1 MKVMV
6 VDDEELSKDK
16 IVYLLQSSSVSFE
29 IVLTAGN
36 GREALELIE
45 GGELPDVILT
55 DIRMPVMN
63 GLELIEAVKEKYPD
77 IRFIVTSGYADFD
90 YAVKAMKHGV
100 TDYVL
105 KPVKAQDLIPVVE
118 AMRDAIAASGQ
129 AKEESERIEAVS
141 RENRRMALEKEIYH
155 LLTDRREEEAEKRE
169 AERHIA
175 ILRHGFYLIASVKLH
190 GGERSA
196 DGELFR
202 ELRERF
208 DDEAGNGWM
217 MENYFGKGTFI
228 ILFGGEDENRL
239 ADTAARE
246 AHRLRALL
254 HDRHGLAVTIGVS
267 RPCGDP
273 RMAYRQAAVALKNR
287 FCSGTDRIF
296 PYAAN
301 EVRSNR
307 ASQSLALK
315 FKLAEQSLENKS
327 LAKAIVLLRHTA
339 EDVFVRA
346 LAECREEISIDYLFN
361 EYVNLV
367 IRFCLKHDYDFI
379 DRIEPDVLSGRV
391 LDELEDRG
399 AILKLI
405 ETIIERVFRSAPG
418 TKGGELR
425 NPALN
430 SSVIDQIVA
439 YVSRNIEEEIT
450 LQTVSDK
457 FSINPSY
464 LSRVFKAAM
473 NQGFV
478 KYVTGLKID
487 KAKELLE
494 NGALEIADIA
504 HGLGF
509 SDQQY
514 FNRVFKRTTGTTPSE
529 WRTKSKKSPKNA

>member
-16 IVYLLQSSSVSFE
+16 IVYLLHDSSVSFE
-29 IVLTAGN
+29 SVLTAGN
-36 GREALELIE
+36 GREALDLIE

-63 GLELIEAVKEKYPD
+63 GLELIEAVKEAYPD
-77 IRFIVTSGYADFD
+77 IRFIVTSGYAEFD

-105 KPVKAQDLIPVVE
+105 KPVKAQDLFLVVE

-129 AKEESERIEAVS
+129 AKVESERIEAVT
-141 RENRRMALEKEIYH
+141 RENRRMAMEKEIYH
-155 LLTDRREEEAEKRE
+155 LLTDRWGDKAEKGDVERE
-169 AERHIA
+169 IEM
-175 ILRHGFYLIASVKLH
+175 LRHDSYLVASVKLH
-190 GGERSA
+190 TGERPV
-196 DGELFR
+196 DGEVYR
-202 ELRERF
+202 ELRDRF
-208 DDEAGNGWM
+208 DDEMGNGWM
-217 MENYFGKGTFI
+217 MGNYFGKDTFI
-228 ILFGGEDENRL
+228 LIFGGEDENQL
-239 ADTAARE
+239 AHVAAKE
-246 AHRLRALL
+246 ANRLRASLGNQ
-254 HDRHGLAVTIGVS
+254 HGLAVTIGVS

-273 RMAYRQAAVALKNR
+273 RTAYRQAAKALKNR
-287 FCSGTDRIF
+287 FCFGTDRIF
-296 PYAAN
+296 LYAAN
-301 EVRSNR
+301 EVRNNS

-327 LAKAIVLLRHTA
+327 LAKVIALLRHTS
-339 EDVFVRA
+339 EDVFVRS
-346 LAECREEISIDYLFN
+346 LVECREEISIDYLFN

-367 IRFCLKHDYDFI
+367 IRFCLKNGYDFV
-379 DRIEPDVLSGRV
+379 DRIDPDVLSGRA

-399 AILKLI
+399 AIVKMI
-405 ETIIERVFRSAPG
+405 EAMIERLFRSDPG
-418 TKGGELR
+418 SEEGVLR
-425 NPALN
+425 NPAPN
-430 SSVIDQIVA
+430 SSVIDQIIA

-457 FSINPSY
+457 FALNPSY
-464 LSRVFKAAM
+464 LSRVFKAAT

-487 KAKELLE
+487 KAKELLK

-514 FNRVFKRTTGTTPSE
+514 FNRVFKKTTGTTPNE
-529 WRTKSKKSPKNA
+529 WRTKSKKSPKNV

>member
-16 IVYLLQSSSVSFE
+16 IVYLLQGSSVSFE
-29 IVLTAGN
+29 SVITAGN
-36 GREALELIE
+36 GREALDLIE

-63 GLELIEAVKEKYPD
+63 GLELIETVREAYPD
-77 IRFIVTSGYADFD
+77 VRFIVTSGFADFD

-105 KPVKAQDLIPVVE
+105 KPVKAQELIPVVE

-141 RENRRMALEKEIYH
+141 RENRRMATEKEIYH
-155 LLTDRREEEAEKRE
+155 LLTDRREDEAEKRE
-169 AERHIA
+169 AEREIT
-175 ILRHGFYLIASVKLH
+175 ILRHCFLLVASAKLH
-190 GGERSA
+190 AGERSIGG
-196 DGELFR
+196 DIYR
-202 ELRERF
+202 ELRDRF
-208 DDEAGNGWM
+208 DDDAGNVWM
-217 MENYFGKGTFI
+217 MENYFGKDTFI
-228 ILFGGEDENRL
+228 VLFGGEDENRL
-239 ADTAARE
+239 ADAAAQE
-246 AHRLRALL
+246 THRLRALL

-273 RMAYRQAAVALKNR
+273 RTAYRQASTALKNR
-287 FCSGTDRIF
+287 FRFGTDRTF
-296 PYAAN
+296 TYAAN
-301 EVRSNR
+301 EVRGHS

-339 EDVFVRA
+339 EDVFVRS
-346 LAECREEISIDYLFN
+346 LAECRDEISIDYLFN

-367 IRFCLKHDYDFI
+367 IRFCLKGDYDFV
-379 DRIEPDVLSGRV
+379 DRIDPDVLSGRA

-399 AILKLI
+399 AILKSI
-405 ETIIERVFRSAPG
+405 ETMIERLFRSAPG
-418 TKGGELR
+418 TEGGNLR
-425 NPALN
+425 NAALN
-430 SSVIDQIVA
+430 SSVIDQIIG
-439 YVSRNIEEEIT
+439 YVSRNLEEEIT

-457 FSINPSY
+457 FAVNPSY
-464 LSRVFKAAM
+464 LSRIFKAAT

-487 KAKELLE
+487 KAKELLG

-514 FNRVFKRTTGTTPSE
+514 FNRVFKKTTGTTPNE

>member
-1 MKVMV
+1 MKVIV

-16 IVYLLQSSSVSFE
+16 IVYLLQGSSVSFE
-29 IVLTAGN
+29 SVLTASN
-36 GREALELIE
+36 GREALDLIDN
-45 GGELPDVILT
+45 GELPDVILT

-63 GLELIEAVKEKYPD
+63 GLDLIEAVKEKYPD

-118 AMRDAIAASGQ
+118 AMRDAIAASDQ
-129 AKEESERIEAVS
+129 AKEESKRVETVN
-141 RENRRMALEKEIYH
+141 RENRRMATEKEIYH
-155 LLTDRREEEAEKRE
+155 LLTDRREDESEKRE
-169 AERHIA
+169 AERELA
-175 ILRHGFYLIASVKLH
+175 ILRHRFYLIASVKLH
-190 GGERSA
+190 GGERSV
-196 DGELFR
+196 DGVIYR
-202 ELRERF
+202 ELRDRF

-217 MENYFGKGTFI
+217 MENYFGKDTFI
-228 ILFGGEDENRL
+228 VLFGGEDENRL

-246 AHRLRALL
+246 APRLRALL

-267 RPCGDP
+267 QPCGDP
-273 RMAYRQAAVALKNR
+273 RIAYRQAAMALKNR
-287 FCSGTDRIF
+287 FCFGTDRIF

-301 EVRSNR
+301 EVRSNG

-327 LAKAIVLLRHTA
+327 LAKAIILLRHTA
-339 EDVFVRA
+339 EDVFDRS

-367 IRFCLKHDYDFI
+367 IRFCLKNDYDFI
-379 DRIEPDVLSGRV
+379 DRIDPEVLSGRA

-405 ETIIERVFRSAPG
+405 ETIIERLFHSAPG
-418 TKGGELR
+418 SEGGVLR
-425 NPALN
+425 NTALN

-514 FNRVFKRTTGTTPSE
+514 FNRVFKKTTGTTPNE